1 MIWIKREMIFYYN
14 IDNMSNYGVPDNDN
28 NNGMLP
34 YLQANGVSGGQ
45 QPYYSQTNTQYQ
57 QQTSY
62 VQQNYN
68 MMPLQQQ
75 IQYTQPGNLQVYNQ
89 YQQYQ
94 SNGNSS
100 VQLQQPVYYQQIP
113 QQQQYNQQYAH
124 QQYANYNNAA
134 APHPPSNQSNQYN
147 NSHNTNA
154 NVAASLRQSLSS
166 TTSNQNNNKKPESKS
181 KKKINPKMAKKYS
194 GRGLKTITISG
205 PGLPTQRFKI
215 CVGNH
220 PDDIKKWIEERKK
233 RFPRRDGSH
242 KKYTSL
248 SSSSPVAGMK
258 RSRLEDEGE
267 DKEDENGKRPYL
279 DNSTVKSETSES
291 KSEAGGLSSLLAGYG
306 SSSSDEDESIN
317 SPAGKADIIT
327 AQEEGKVK
335 NESTTTEMKNP
346 SPPKRLCTYYQRGNC
361 RHGASCKF
369 LHSDKP
375 INSTTQN
382 NNKRQ
387 SQSERDKARNQYE
400 QELKILG
407 LATPSHGSRYT
418 SGGKVINNTSLLHQ
432 LLARDKER
440 ERSLTLQL
448 LRYIVDCDYFQKDG
462 NDNTSGTRQRD
473 NDDNEQS
480 GDKDDTAK

>member
-1 MIWIKREMIFYYN
+1 
-14 IDNMSNYGVPDNDN
+14 MSNYGVPDNN

-34 YLQANGVSGGQ
+34 YHQANNGGVSGGQ
-45 QPYYSQTNTQYQ
+45 QPYYAQTNAQYQ
-57 QQTSY
+57 QQNY
-62 VQQNYN
+62 GVQNYN
-68 MMPLQQQ
+68 MMPQQQ
-75 IQYTQPGNLQVYNQ
+75 MVYNQPGNPQVYNQ

-100 VQLQQPVYYQQIP
+100 VQQQQPVYYQQIP
-113 QQQQYNQQYAH
+113 QQQQYNNQQQYAYQH
-124 QQYANYNNAA
+124 QQQYANYNNAA
-134 APHPPSNQSNQYN
+134 AQLPPPPPNQTNQYHN
-147 NSHNTNA
+147 TQNNTNA
-154 NVAASLRQSLSS
+154 NAAASLRQSLSS
-166 TTSNQNNNKKPESKS
+166 TSNHNNNNNKPESKPP
-181 KKKINPKMAKKYS
+181 KKKVNPKMAKKYS
-194 GRGLKTITISG
+194 GKGLKTITISG
-205 PGLPTQRFKI
+205 PGLPTQRFKV

-242 KKYTSL
+242 KKCNT
-248 SSSSPVAGMK
+248 SSSSLAGMK
-258 RSRLEDEGE
+258 RSRLEDEKE
-267 DKEDENGKRPYL
+267 DDENGKRPCL
-279 DNSTVKSETSES
+279 DNSTVKSEVAKL

-306 SSSSDEDESIN
+306 SSSSDDEDESNN
-317 SPAGKADIIT
+317 SPTGKADT
-327 AQEEGKVK
+327 ATSQDSVAATLETS
-335 NESTTTEMKNP
+335 NN
-346 SPPKRLCTYYQRGNC
+346 SPPKRLCTYYQRGKC
-361 RHGASCKF
+361 RHGTSCIF

-375 INSTTQN
+375 INNTTQ

-400 QELKILG
+400 EELKTLG

-462 NDNTSGTRQRD
+462 NDNASTRQS
-473 NDDNEQS
+473 DDNHEQS
-480 GDKDDTAK
+480 SGEDSKDTAKETTLK

>member
-1 MIWIKREMIFYYN
+1 
-14 IDNMSNYGVPDNDN
+14 MSNYGVPDNN
-28 NNGMLP
+28 NDNGMLP
-34 YLQANGVSGGQ
+34 YHQTVGVSGGQ
-45 QPYYSQTNTQYQ
+45 QPYYSQTNNAQY

-62 VQQNYN
+62 VQNYN
-68 MMPLQQQ
+68 MMPPQQQ
-75 IQYTQPGNLQVYNQ
+75 IVYNQPGNLQAYNQ

-94 SNGNSS
+94 SNGQSN
-100 VQLQQPVYYQQIP
+100 VQQQQPVYYQQQIP
-113 QQQQYNQQYAH
+113 QYNSQQQQYNQQYPH
-124 QQYANYNNAA
+124 QQQYANYKNAA
-134 APHPPSNQSNQYN
+134 APQPPPPPVQNTHYN
-147 NSHNTNA
+147 NTHNTNA

-166 TTSNQNNNKKPESKS
+166 TTSNNNNNNNKPETKS
-181 KKKINPKMAKKYS
+181 KKKVNPKMAKKYS
-194 GRGLKTITISG
+194 GRGLKTITIAG
-205 PGLPTQRFKI
+205 PGMPTQRFKI

-242 KKYTSL
+242 KKCNT
-248 SSSSPVAGMK
+248 SSSSAVAGMK
-258 RSRLEDEGE
+258 RSRLDDEK
-267 DKEDENGKRPYL
+267 DNDDENGKRPCI
-279 DNSTVKSETSES
+279 DKSTVKSDVAES

-306 SSSSDEDESIN
+306 SSSSEDEDESN
-317 SPAGKADIIT
+317 NLSPTGKVDT
-327 AQEEGKVK
+327 TTTQEEGEAKQSTATETK
-335 NESTTTEMKNP
+335 NT
-346 SPPKRLCTYYQRGNC
+346 SPPKRLCTYYQRGKC
-361 RHGASCKF
+361 RHGTTCKF

-375 INSTTQN
+375 INNTTQN

-448 LRYIVDCDYFQKDG
+448 LRYIVDCDYFQ
-462 NDNTSGTRQRD
+462 NDRNNASTRQSDD

-480 GDKDDTAK
+480 GGEDDKDTAKEPTLK

>member
-1 MIWIKREMIFYYN
+1 
-14 IDNMSNYGVPDNDN
+14 MSNYGVPDNN

-34 YLQANGVSGGQ
+34 YHQANNGGVSGGGQ
-45 QPYYSQTNTQYQ
+45 QPYYAQTNAQYQ

-68 MMPLQQQ
+68 MMPPQQQ
-75 IQYTQPGNLQVYNQ
+75 MVYNQPGNPQVYNQ

-100 VQLQQPVYYQQIP
+100 AQQQQPVYYQQIP
-113 QQQQYNQQYAH
+113 QQQQYNQQYAYPH
-124 QQYANYNNAA
+124 QQQYANYNNAA
-134 APHPPSNQSNQYN
+134 APPQNQSNQYHN
-147 NSHNTNA
+147 THNTNA
-154 NVAASLRQSLSS
+154 NVATSLRQSLSS
-166 TTSNQNNNKKPESKS
+166 TSNHNNNNKPESKPP

-194 GRGLKTITISG
+194 GRGLKIITIAG

-242 KKYTSL
+242 KKYNA
-248 SSSSPVAGMK
+248 SSSSGMK
-258 RSRLEDEGE
+258 RSRLEDEK
-267 DKEDENGKRPYL
+267 DIDDENGKRPCI
-279 DNSTVKSETSES
+279 DKSTVKSEVAEL

-306 SSSSDEDESIN
+306 SSSSEDEDESNN
-317 SPAGKADIIT
+317 SPTGKADTIT
-327 AQEEGKVK
+327 TQEEGKVK
-335 NESTTTEMKNP
+335 VSTASSIETNSN
-346 SPPKRLCTYYQRGNC
+346 SPPKRLCTYYQRGKC
-361 RHGASCKF
+361 RHGTSCRF

-375 INSTTQN
+375 INNTTQ

-448 LRYIVDCDYFQKDG
+448 LRYIVDCDYFHKVG
-462 NDNTSGTRQRD
+462 NDNASTRHS
-473 NDDNEQS
+473 DDNQS
-480 GDKDDTAK
+480 